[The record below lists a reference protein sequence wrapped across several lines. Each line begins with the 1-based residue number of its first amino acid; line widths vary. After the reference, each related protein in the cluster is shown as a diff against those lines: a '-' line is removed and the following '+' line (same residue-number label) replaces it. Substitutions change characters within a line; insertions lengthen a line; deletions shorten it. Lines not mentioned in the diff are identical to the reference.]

1 MKIIIEI
8 PDNQASFGMKVL
20 KSLAFIKKAQ
30 PMSASA
36 ARLWDDLKSSV
47 EEVKQHKLGKA
58 KLKTAED
65 LLNEL

>member
-30 PMSASA
+30 PMSAA
-36 ARLWDDLKSSV
+36 AAQLWDDLRTSAT
-47 EEVKQHKLGKA
+47 EVKQHKDGKT
-58 KLKTAED
+58 KLKKAED